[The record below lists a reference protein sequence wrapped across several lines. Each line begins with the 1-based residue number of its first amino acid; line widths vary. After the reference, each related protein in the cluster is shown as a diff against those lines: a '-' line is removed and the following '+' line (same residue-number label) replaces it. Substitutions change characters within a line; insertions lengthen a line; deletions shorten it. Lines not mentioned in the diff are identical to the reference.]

1 MICSQ
6 DILEYLVRDLTFL
19 TISKRVLLYN
29 CDNIGMTVRAGFTY
43 NGDQC
48 KPSFSVSST
57 PKSLQIENIFK
68 VCLNFFTKE
77 IVNTKKFGKT
87 FTEDD

>member
-1 MICSQ
+1 M
-6 DILEYLVRDLTFL
+6 
-19 TISKRVLLYN
+19 LLL
-29 CDNIGMTVRAGFTY
+29 RAGFTD

-57 PKSLQIENIFK
+57 PKSLQIQNIFN
-68 VCLNFFTKE
+68 VCVNFFTKE

-87 FTEDD
+87 FTEDE